1 MFGLKYIFVWL
12 LANYSYDNL
21 LKTYNS
27 YNNENTFDSMSKFIE
42 KQQYREDQLRE
53 QCNLQ
58 YYKIKD
64 KPTIYDEILTKLILG
79 NLKSPEK
86 NNFLCFTSCITST
99 FSIPKIMLSKILLIT
114 IETLYNTRICKIFS
128 DIIYSGFNRY
138 NKGFDKRKIPTDIGI
153 VNSNNSLVVMNTS
166 SFSPPPSNLIYN
178 GYDN

>member
-64 KPTIYDEILTKLILG
+64 
-79 NLKSPEK
+79 
-86 NNFLCFTSCITST
+86 NNCYRQYKKT
-99 FSIPKIMLSKILLIT
+99 FNKQSNISINID
-114 IETLYNTRICKIFS
+114 YFS
-128 DIIYSGFNRY
+128 
-138 NKGFDKRKIPTDIGI
+138 
-153 VNSNNSLVVMNTS
+153 
-166 SFSPPPSNLIYN
+166 
-178 GYDN
+178 